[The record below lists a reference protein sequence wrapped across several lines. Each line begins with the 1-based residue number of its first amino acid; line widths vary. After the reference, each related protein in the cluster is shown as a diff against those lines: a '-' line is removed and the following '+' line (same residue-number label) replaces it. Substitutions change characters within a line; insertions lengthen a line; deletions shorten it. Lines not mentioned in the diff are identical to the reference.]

1 MAEFN
6 IRSDAIDVEQIMEQI
21 RSRIREKRGVD
32 YTEEEIRELAGV
44 KLERFLDPKN
54 VRSDLI
60 DHYRQQGVPAPEV
73 EPRPSPDEFDPASVY
88 RSARPGLAGR
98 ALVAIRR
105 LLHPILKLFFNPA
118 PLLDSVSAQ
127 SREVRRTSDILQKD
141 LQRQAEDL
149 TRRTEMDVL
158 TYEVLNNLVV
168 EMTRLSIEMKN
179 HKMRVESVAARL
191 DFDERRA
198 RALEETLQQQTRADS
213 GAGSEGSGERRRRR
227 RRRGRRASGNGN
239 GNEGSA
245 EAASPPATQP
255 ESQPPPTEARTE
267 SDAES
272 VPDRNSSDPD
282 SES

>member
-6 IRSDAIDVEQIMEQI
+6 IRSDAIDVEQIMAQI

-54 VRSDLI
+54 VRSDLLE
-60 DHYRQQGVPAPEV
+60 HYRQKSGAPADA
-73 EPRPSPDEFDPASVY
+73 EPWPLPDEFDPASVY
-88 RSARPGLAGR
+88 RSARPGLVGR
-98 ALVAIRR
+98 ALFGIRR
-105 LLHPILKLFFNPA
+105 LLNPILKLFFNPA
-118 PLLDSVSAQ
+118 PLLDSVSVQ
-127 SREVRRTSDILQKD
+127 SRDLRRTSNILQ
-141 LQRQAEDL
+141 RHAEDL

-158 TYEVLNNLVV
+158 TYEVMNNLVV
-168 EMTRLSIEMKN
+168 EMTRLAIEMKN

-198 RALEETLQQQTRADS
+198 RALEETLQQQARSETS
-213 GAGSEGSGERRRRR
+213 GGSSEGSGERRRRR

-239 GNEGSA
+239 GNDGGA
-245 EAASPPATQP
+245 EAAAPTASQP
-255 ESQPPPTEARTE
+255 EPEPAPTAAREA

-272 VPDRNSSDPD
+272 GPVPESSDPD
-282 SES
+282 PES